1 MTSDIG
7 SNIRLLKQQ
16 IPGPVKIVAV
26 SKTKP
31 VSDIMA
37 AYNAGHRIFGENRV
51 NELLAK
57 KKDLPSDIEW
67 HFVGHLQTNKVK
79 QLVGNVDMIHSVDS
93 FRLLA
98 TIDKESEKAGKITDC
113 LLQFHIAREE
123 TKQGFS
129 IEEAEQVFI
138 TGQIENFQ
146 NVKISGVMGMATFT
160 DNQEMVRSEFRQ
172 LRAYFE
178 TLRALNFSNRICFN
192 ELSMGMSEDY
202 MIAIGEGATIIRIG
216 SIIFGE
222 RNRT

>member
-1 MTSDIG
+1 MTSDIA
-7 SNIRLLKQQ
+7 SNIRLLKLQ

-31 VSDIMA
+31 VSDIMT

-57 KKDLPSDIEW
+57 KKDLPPDIEW

-93 FRLLA
+93 FRLLE

-129 IEEAEQVFI
+129 IKEAEKVFV
-138 TGQIENFQ
+138 TGQIENLQ
-146 NVKISGVMGMATFT
+146 NVRISGVMGMATFT
-160 DNQEMVRSEFRQ
+160 DNQEMVRGEFRQ

-178 TLRALNFSNRICFN
+178 KLRSLNFSNRMCFN
-192 ELSMGMSEDY
+192 ELSMGMSGDY
-202 MIAIGEGATIIRIG
+202 MIAIAEGATIIRIG

-222 RNRT
+222 RNKS

>member
-1 MTSDIG
+1 MTSDIA
-7 SNIRLLKQQ
+7 SNIRLLKLQ

-31 VSDIMA
+31 VSDIMT

-57 KKDLPSDIEW
+57 KKDLPPDIEW

-93 FRLLA
+93 FRLLE

-129 IEEAEQVFI
+129 IEEAEKVFV
-138 TGQIENFQ
+138 TGQIENLQ
-146 NVKISGVMGMATFT
+146 NVRISGVMGMATFT
-160 DNQEMVRSEFRQ
+160 DNQEMVRGEFRQ

-178 TLRALNFSNRICFN
+178 KLRSLNFSNRMCFN
-192 ELSMGMSEDY
+192 ELSMGMSGDY
-202 MIAIGEGATIIRIG
+202 MIAIAEGATIIRIG

-222 RNRT
+222 RNKS

>member
-1 MTSDIG
+1 M
-7 SNIRLLKQQ
+7 LKLQ

-31 VSDIMA
+31 VSDIMT

-57 KKDLPSDIEW
+57 KKDLPPDIEW

-93 FRLLA
+93 FRLLE

-129 IEEAEQVFI
+129 IEEAEKVFV
-138 TGQIENFQ
+138 TGQIENLQ
-146 NVKISGVMGMATFT
+146 NVRISGVMGMATFT
-160 DNQEMVRSEFRQ
+160 DNQEMVRGEFRQ

-178 TLRALNFSNRICFN
+178 KLRSLNFSNRMCFN
-192 ELSMGMSEDY
+192 ELSMGMSGDY
-202 MIAIGEGATIIRIG
+202 MIAIAEGATIIRIG

-222 RNRT
+222 RNKS